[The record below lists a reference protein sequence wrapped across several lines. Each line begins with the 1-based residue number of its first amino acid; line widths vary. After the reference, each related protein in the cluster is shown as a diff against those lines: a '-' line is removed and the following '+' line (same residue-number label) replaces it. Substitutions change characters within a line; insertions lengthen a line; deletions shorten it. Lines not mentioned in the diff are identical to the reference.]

1 MTFKTIFIIV
11 VSVLVTIVLMNNT
24 DDVNFWFFGDARI
37 PKLAVLGV
45 MFGLGLIIGFMGG
58 RPRRRIHSD
67 SLSTTDAL
75 HDEDQDY
82 ISNEN
87 DQLSEEDRD
96 YIR

>member
-24 DDVNFWFFGDARI
+24 DEVNFWIFGNARV

-45 MFGLGLIIGFMGG
+45 MFGLGLIIGFMAG
-58 RPRRRIHSD
+58 RPRKKIQPD
-67 SLSTTDAL
+67 SFNSAEPLQDKDHEYTRNDA
-75 HDEDQDY
+75 
-82 ISNEN
+82 
-87 DQLSEEDRD
+87 DQLSDEDRD

>member
-24 DDVNFWFFGDARI
+24 DEVNFWFFGNARI

-45 MFGLGLIIGFMGG
+45 MFGLGLIIGFMAG
-58 RPRRRIHSD
+58 RPRKRIQSD
-67 SLSTTDAL
+67 SLDTAEPLQDKD
-75 HDEDQDY
+75 HDY
-82 ISNEN
+82 IRNDA
-87 DQLSEEDRD
+87 DQLSDEDRD